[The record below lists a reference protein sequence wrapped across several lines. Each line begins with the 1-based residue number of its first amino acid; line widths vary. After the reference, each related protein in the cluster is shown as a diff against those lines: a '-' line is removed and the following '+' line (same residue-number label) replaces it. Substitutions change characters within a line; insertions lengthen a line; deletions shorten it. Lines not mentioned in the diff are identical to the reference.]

1 MTPSPAAKSRG
12 ESFKAVLEAAHGGGH
27 FVAVPDRVIEAL
39 GGGARIPVNATFN
52 GLPYRGSIVRMG
64 GPPCIGVPKAIIAQA
79 GVAVGGRLDVVVERD
94 TEVRTVDPPPDLKKA
109 LAKNAAAKAA
119 WEKLSYSRKR
129 ELAQSIESARAPET
143 RARRLGKALDDL
155 IEAGG

>member
-1 MTPSPAAKSRG
+1 
-12 ESFKAVLEAAHGGGH
+12 VL
-27 FVAVPDRVIEAL
+27 
-39 GGGARIPVNATFN
+39 
-52 GLPYRGSIVRMG
+52 
-64 GPPCIGVPKAIIAQA
+64 KAIIAQA

-129 ELAQSIESARAPET
+129 ELAQSIESAKAPET

-155 IEAGG
+155 IEARG